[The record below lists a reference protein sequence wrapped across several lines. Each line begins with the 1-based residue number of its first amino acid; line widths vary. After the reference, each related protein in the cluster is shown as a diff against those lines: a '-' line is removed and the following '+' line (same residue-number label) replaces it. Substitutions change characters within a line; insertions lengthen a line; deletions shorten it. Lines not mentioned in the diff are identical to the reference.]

1 MMIINDDDENDDEV
15 KMFIGSK
22 MMMIEMVMMFIGRTR
37 RAQTMCN
44 RPRITHILTFK

>member
-1 MMIINDDDENDDEV
+1 MIINDDDENDDEV

-22 MMMIEMVMMFIGRTR
+22 IMMMFIGRTR